1 MPQLAAASYLMGLAL
16 VRNELLT
23 HHMLSAGS
31 DWVDLLKTLKL
42 AYLNVPEY
50 NEFKGCG
57 KGL

>member
-1 MPQLAAASYLMGLAL
+1 LAAASYLMGLAL

-42 AYLNVPEY
+42 VYLNVPEY
-50 NEFKGCG
+50 NEFNGCG